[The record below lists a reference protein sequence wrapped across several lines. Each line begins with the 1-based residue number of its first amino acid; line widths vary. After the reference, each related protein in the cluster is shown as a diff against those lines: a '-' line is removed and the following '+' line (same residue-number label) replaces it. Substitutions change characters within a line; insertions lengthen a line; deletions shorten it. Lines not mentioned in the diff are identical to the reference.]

1 MTAPT
6 TQEKLE
12 TVKELIEVFRQTA
25 RSPAEDR
32 RILALKGIASDL
44 RARLDGAPNVALVEL
59 ERRMTAVRRHAP
71 GSGSARV
78 NAQIGVAEE
87 LVCRWPVVTQAL
99 EKFGAEIEEGTTLW
113 VKR

>member
-12 TVKELIEVFRQTA
+12 TVEELIEAFRQTA
-25 RSPAEDR
+25 RSPAEDL
-32 RILALKGIASDL
+32 RILSLKAIAADL
-44 RARLDGAPNVALVEL
+44 RARLAGAPNLALFEL
-59 ERRMTAVRRHAP
+59 ERRMVAVRRH
-71 GSGSARV
+71 GSGSAKV